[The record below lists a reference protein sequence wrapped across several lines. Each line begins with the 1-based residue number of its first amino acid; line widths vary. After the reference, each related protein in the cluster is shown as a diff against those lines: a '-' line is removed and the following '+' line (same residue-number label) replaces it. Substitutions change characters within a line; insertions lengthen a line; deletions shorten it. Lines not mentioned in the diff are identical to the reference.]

1 MYFRKEKKT
10 FKLCVRYR
18 IEHISPNAS
27 HPVYLLSSLQPS
39 TVVDSTRVLV
49 MDQGRV
55 VEFAPPSTLLA
66 DPDSVFHGMARDAGL
81 V

>member
-1 MYFRKEKKT
+1 M
-10 FKLCVRYR
+10 
-18 IEHISPNAS
+18 
-27 HPVYLLSSLQPS
+27 
-39 TVVDSTRVLV
+39 VDSTRVLV